1 MVPNWSTF
9 ITDNQPRRKP
19 QPYLNC
25 HNAVD
30 FDDAGRAMRLQMPP
44 SCALPTIMKR
54 ILVLLT
60 AGLAQLAPAHALD
73 SLGIFYHWGAFRDP
87 SSVRCYAIAEPARTS
102 SGRSDWRAFAAIGTW
117 PKRGVRGQLHIR
129 LSRQRADN
137 STVYLSI
144 GERRFA
150 LVSGNADAWAQDT
163 RMDAAIIA
171 AMRSS
176 TTMSVE
182 GRANNGRRFHDLYV
196 LRGAATAMDAAA
208 LGCTG

>member
-1 MVPNWSTF
+1 
-9 ITDNQPRRKP
+9 
-19 QPYLNC
+19 
-25 HNAVD
+25 
-30 FDDAGRAMRLQMPP
+30 
-44 SCALPTIMKR
+44 MKR
-54 ILVLLT
+54 ILVLLA
-60 AGLAQLAPAHALD
+60 AGIAQTAPAHARD
-73 SLGIFYHWGAFRDP
+73 SLGVFDHWGAFRDAAVP
-87 SSVRCYAIAEPARTS
+87 RCYAIAEPARTS
-102 SGRSDWRAFAAIGTW
+102 SGKGDWRAFASIGTW
-117 PKRGVRGQLHIR
+117 PKRGIRGQLHIR

-150 LVSGNADAWAQDT
+150 LVSGGTDAWAQDS

-182 GRANNGRRFHDLYV
+182 GRAKNGRRFHDLYV
-196 LRGAATAMDAAA
+196 LKGAATALDAAA